1 MGIIVN
7 KNDGLDDELSRR
19 ISADLRARVIA
30 EEEEQPD
37 FAEDVAYMDDFK
49 KTGRFGCVW
58 IVLVALAI
66 LSAISIVM
74 L

>member
-19 ISADLRARVIA
+19 ISSDLRARVIA

-49 KTGRFGCVW
+49 KTGRFGWVW